1 MKAKPKIRLIVLLLL
16 LAAVFGCIKKEEYPV
31 EPVISFGSYGVI
43 PDVDGYDSIGV
54 LTISYTDGDGDIGLN
69 DYDTVEPYKY
79 DYFLK
84 FLEWRDGS
92 FQEVQLAD
100 TSFTFN
106 SRIPIL
112 TPEGK
117 NKNIRGDISMFLEM
131 YYAFM
136 ALKSDTI
143 AFEVYIQD
151 RALHKSNVLQTPAYI
166 INRP

>member
-1 MKAKPKIRLIVLLLL
+1 MKANPKIHLIALLLL
-16 LAAVFGCIKKEEYPV
+16 LTAVTGCIKKEEYPID
-31 EPVISFGSYGVI
+31 PQISFGSYGVL
-43 PDVDGYDSIGV
+43 PDVNGNDSIGV
-54 LTISYTDGDGDIGLN
+54 LTISYTDGDGDIGLYS
-69 DYDTVEPYKY
+69 YDSVEPYKY
-79 DYFLK
+79 NYFLK
-84 FLEWRDGS
+84 FLEWRNGS

-117 NKNIRGDISMFLEM
+117 NKNIRGDISMFLEL

-151 RALHKSNVLQTPAYI
+151 RALNRSNVLQTPAFLVK
-166 INRP
+166 RP

>member
-1 MKAKPKIRLIVLLLL
+1 MKALPKIRVFVLFLL
-16 LAAVFGCIKKEEYPV
+16 LAAIFGCIKKEEYPI
-31 EPVISFGSYGVI
+31 EPQISFGSYGVL
-43 PDVDGYDSIGV
+43 PDVNGNDSIGV
-54 LTISYTDGDGDIGLN
+54 LTISYTDGDGDIGLYS
-69 DYDTVEPYKY
+69 YDSLEPYKY
-79 DYFLK
+79 NYFLK
-84 FLEWRDGS
+84 FLEWRNGS

-117 NKNIRGDISMFLEM
+117 NKNIRGDISMFLEL

-151 RALHKSNVLQTPAYI
+151 RALNRSNVMQTPAFLVK
-166 INRP
+166 RP

>member
-1 MKAKPKIRLIVLLLL
+1 MKALSKIHLFVLLILSAS
-16 LAAVFGCIKKEEYPV
+16 LAGCIDKVEYPEV
-31 EPVISFGSYGVI
+31 PAITFKSYGVMSGS
-43 PDVDGYDSIGV
+43 DGYDSLAV
-54 LTISYTDGDGDIGLN
+54 LTISYTDGDGDIGLY

-92 FQEVQLAD
+92 FQEVALAD
-100 TSFTFN
+100 TNFTFN

-117 NKNIRGDISMFLEM
+117 NKNIRGDISMYLEM

-136 ALKSDTI
+136 ALQSDTI

-151 RALHKSNVLQTPAYI
+151 RALNKSNVLRTPPFLV
-166 INRP
+166 NRP

>member
-1 MKAKPKIRLIVLLLL
+1 MKALPKIRVFALFLLLS
-16 LAAVFGCIKKEEYPV
+16 AVFGCIKKEEYPIV
-31 EPVISFGSYGVI
+31 PQITYKSYGVMS
-43 PDVDGYDSIGV
+43 DVSGYDSIAV
-54 LTISYTDGDGDIGLN
+54 LTISYTDGDGDIGLY

-79 DYFLK
+79 NYFIK
-84 FLEWRDGS
+84 FLEKHNGS

-100 TSFTFN
+100 TAFTFN

-131 YYAFM
+131 YYAYM

-143 AFEVYIQD
+143 SFEVYIQD
-151 RALHKSNVLQTPAYI
+151 RALNRSNVLQTPVYLVK
-166 INRP
+166 RP